1 MNKRIKRVIA
11 LALTISA
18 FSTFSSVLSG
28 NNTGLTI
35 KSAYAASYKP
45 SNGELSSLK
54 VKSTNG
60 DTLDLKDGYNGDEV
74 KLSDDKEYYVK
85 LTDDSDGIKIDAEV
99 KGSDR
104 IIRIFLSDGSDAE
117 AYKVGDKLPL
127 GKGNTPVYVRT
138 YESLSDFRNAK
149 DKQKDVTI
157 CEEEYVINVKKT
169 TGSSYDDETQ
179 DPIYLSK
186 LELSKSDIT
195 FTKQRTSYDVKVA
208 SSVDSIKITAKP
220 EDSSDRVRINGTL
233 VDDSDDYKKT
243 ISLKNGK
250 NEIKVKVTDSKDNQ
264 RTYTLNITRGSSSDS
279 QQDDVFLTNL
289 ETNEGE
295 IDFDQDETSYKLNV
309 DNDVDS
315 IVITA
320 EPEDGEFLVTIN
332 GKEVTSGDDY
342 EKKISLD
349 EGKNTIKVVV
359 EDEVNDKKRTYT
371 LTVNRKESEKAEE
384 IEDKKDNNTSE
395 EESSK
400 ENESSNANGTG
411 WVKTDNGW
419 QYKDESGK
427 ILKKQWLYDKE
438 QEVYCYLKEDG
449 YRATGWLQDDGKW
462 YLLDSKGAMLTGWQF
477 TGGKWYYLNS
487 DGSMKSGWLKIETE
501 VEDTS
506 ATSKTDSDNNSS
518 TDKTESAEKTTEGQA
533 SGTTAAADSASKTD
547 TKEENKTTENSAATK
562 TEKKTKKVTKWYY
575 LDADGAMVTGWLN
588 SGSWY
593 YLNSDGAM
601 HTGWLIDN
609 NSKYYLNEAGEM
621 VTGTQ
626 TIEGKEYKFSS
637 GGALMN

>member
-1 MNKRIKRVIA
+1 MNKRIKRIIA

-28 NNTGLTI
+28 NNPGLTI

-104 IIRIFLSDGSDAE
+104 IIRIFLSDDTDAE

-127 GKGNTPVYVRT
+127 GKGNTAVYIRT

-149 DKQKDVTI
+149 DKQKDVTL

-169 TGSSYDDETQ
+169 TGSSYDDDTQ
-179 DPIYLSK
+179 DSIYLSK
-186 LELSKSDIT
+186 IELNKGDIT

-233 VDDSDDYKKT
+233 VDESDDYKKT
-243 ISLKNGK
+243 VSLKNGK

-264 RTYTLNITRGSSSDS
+264 RTYTLNITRGSSSS
-279 QQDDVFLTNL
+279 EEQDDIFLSNL
-289 ETNEGE
+289 EINEGD
-295 IDFDQDETSYKLNV
+295 IDFSQDETSYKLDV

-315 IVITA
+315 IKITA
-320 EPEDGEFLVTIN
+320 EPEDEEYLVTIN
-332 GKEVTSGDDY
+332 GKEITSGDDY
-342 EKKISLD
+342 EKEVSLA

-371 LTVNRKESEKAEE
+371 LTVNREESEEAEE
-384 IEDKKDNNTSE
+384 VEDNDENSE
-395 EESSK
+395 VS
-400 ENESSNANGTG
+400 ENESSNTNGTG
-411 WVKTDNGW
+411 WFKTDYGW
-419 QYKDESGK
+419 QYKDEDGNV
-427 ILKKQWLYDKE
+427 LKKQWLYDKE
-438 QEVYCYLKEDG
+438 QGVYCYLKEDG
-449 YRATGWLQDDGKW
+449 YRATGWLQDGGKW
-462 YLLDSKGAMLTGWQF
+462 YLLDSKGVMLTGWQYS
-477 TGGKWYYLNS
+477 GGKWYYLNS
-487 DGSMKSGWLKIETE
+487 DGAMKTGWLKLESE

-506 ATSKTDSDNNSS
+506 AEVKSDAENKTSETG
-518 TDKTESAEKTTEGQA
+518 AETSNGQA
-533 SGTTAAADSASKTD
+533 SGTDSSVKTD
-547 TKEENKTTENSAATK
+547 TKSGENAAAENTSETK

-575 LDADGAMVTGWLN
+575 LNTDGSMVTGWLN

-609 NSKYYLNEAGEM
+609 NSKYYLNESGEM

-626 TIEGKEYKFSS
+626 TIDGKEYKFASS
-637 GGALMN
+637 GALIN

>member
-54 VKSTNG
+54 IKSTNG
-60 DTLDLKDGYNGDEV
+60 DTLDLKDGYNGEEV

-104 IIRIFLSDGSDAE
+104 IIRIFLSDRSDAE

-149 DKQKDVTI
+149 DKKKDVTI

-169 TGSSYDDETQ
+169 KGSSYDDDTQ
-179 DPIYLSK
+179 DSIYLSK
-186 LELSKSDIT
+186 LELSKSNIT
-195 FTKQRTSYDVKVA
+195 FTKQRTSYDVKVS

-220 EDSSDRVRINGTL
+220 ENSGDRVRINGTL
-233 VDDSDDYKKT
+233 VDESDDYKKT
-243 ISLKNGK
+243 ISLKSGK

-264 RTYTLNITRGSSSDS
+264 RTYTLNITRGSSSNS

-295 IDFDQDETSYKLNV
+295 IDFNQDETSYKLNV
-309 DNDVDS
+309 DNDVES
-315 IVITA
+315 ILVTA
-320 EPEDGEFLVTIN
+320 QPEDEEYLVTIN
-332 GKEVTSGDDY
+332 GKEVTSGEDY
-342 EKKISLD
+342 KKKISLD

-371 LTVNRKESEKAEE
+371 LTVNRKESKKAEE
-384 IEDKKDNNTSE
+384 IDNNNKDNSNSE
-395 EESSK
+395 ENSNK
-400 ENESSNANGTG
+400 NESSNSNGIG

-438 QEVYCYLKEDG
+438 QGVYCYLKEDG

-487 DGSMKSGWLKIETE
+487 DGSMKSGWLKIEND

-506 ATSKTDSDNNSS
+506 AATKTDSDSNSN
-518 TDKTESAEKTTEGQA
+518 TNKAESGGKV
-533 SGTTAAADSASKTD
+533 SGTASATDSASKND
-547 TKEENKTTENSAATK
+547 AKAEENTATDNSVEAK

-575 LDADGAMVTGWLN
+575 LNTDGAMVTGWLN

-593 YLNSDGAM
+593 YLNTDGAM

-609 NSKYYLNEAGEM
+609 NSKYYLNESGQM

-626 TIEGKEYKFSS
+626 TIEGKQYKFSS
-637 GGALMN
+637 GGALMS

>member
-54 VKSTNG
+54 IKSTNG

-104 IIRIFLSDGSDAE
+104 IIRIFLSDDSDAE

-186 LELSKSDIT
+186 LELNKSDIT

-279 QQDDVFLTNL
+279 EQDDVFLTNL

-315 IVITA
+315 ILITA
-320 EPEDGEFLVTIN
+320 EPEDEEFLVTIN

-342 EKKISLD
+342 EKKVSLD

-371 LTVNRKESEKAEE
+371 LTVNREESEKAEE
-384 IEDKKDNNTSE
+384 IEGNKEDSTSE
-395 EESSK
+395 EENSNK
-400 ENESSNANGTG
+400 NESSNTNGTG

-438 QEVYCYLKEDG
+438 QGVYCYLKEDG

-462 YLLDSKGAMLTGWQF
+462 YLLDSKGAMLTGWQY
-477 TGGKWYYLNS
+477 TGGKWYYLNN
-487 DGSMKSGWLKIETE
+487 DGAMLTGWLKLESE

-506 ATSKTDSDNNSS
+506 AASTDNTGSENKTSESGQKASEEQNAETTASA
-518 TDKTESAEKTTEGQA
+518 DKTEGTSLGNSAE
-533 SGTTAAADSASKTD
+533 
-547 TKEENKTTENSAATK
+547 TK

-609 NSKYYLNEAGEM
+609 NSKYYLNESGEM
-621 VTGTQ
+621 VTGIQ

-637 GGALMN
+637 SGALMS

>member
-1 MNKRIKRVIA
+1 MNKRIKRIIA

-18 FSTFSSVLSG
+18 FSTFSSVLSR

-45 SNGELSSLK
+45 SSGELSSLK

-74 KLSDDKEYYVK
+74 KLSEDKEYYVK

-104 IIRIFLSDGSDAE
+104 IIRIFLSDDTDAE

-127 GKGNTPVYVRT
+127 GKGNTAVYVRT

-149 DKQKDVTI
+149 DKQKDVTQ

-169 TGSSYDDETQ
+169 TGSSYDDDSQ

-186 LELSKSDIT
+186 LELNKGDIT
-195 FTKQRTSYDVKVA
+195 FTKQRTSYDVKVS

-220 EDSSDRVRINGTL
+220 EDSSDRVRIDGSL

-243 ISLKNGK
+243 VSLKNGK

-264 RTYTLNITRGSSSDS
+264 RTYTLNITRGSSSAAE
-279 QQDDVFLTNL
+279 QDDVFLSNL
-289 ETNEGE
+289 ETNEGD
-295 IDFDQDETSYKLNV
+295 IDFSQDETSYKLDV

-315 IVITA
+315 IKITA
-320 EPEDGEFLVTIN
+320 EPEDEEYLVTIN
-332 GKEVTSGDDY
+332 GKELTSGDDY
-342 EKKISLD
+342 EKEISLA

-371 LTVNRKESEKAEE
+371 LTVNREESEKAEE
-384 IEDKKDNNTSE
+384 VESSNENTESK
-395 EESSK
+395 EES
-400 ENESSNANGTG
+400 ENESANTNGIG
-411 WVKTDNGW
+411 WFKTDNGW

-427 ILKKQWLYDKE
+427 VLKSQWLYDKE
-438 QEVYCYLKEDG
+438 QGVYCYLKEDG

-462 YLLDSKGAMLTGWQF
+462 YLLDSKGVMLTGWQY

-487 DGSMKSGWLKIETE
+487 DGAMKTGWLKLESE

-506 ATSKTDSDNNSS
+506 ATSTDNIASENKTSESGQKTSEGQNAETTVSA
-518 TDKTESAEKTTEGQA
+518 DKTEGTS
-533 SGTTAAADSASKTD
+533 SGNTS
-547 TKEENKTTENSAATK
+547 ETK

-575 LDADGAMVTGWLN
+575 LNTDGAMVTGWLN

-609 NSKYYLNEAGEM
+609 NSKYYLNESGEM

-626 TIEGKEYKFSS
+626 TIDGKEYKFASS
-637 GGALMN
+637 GALIN